1 MSQTPAPHAG
11 GGAESDA
18 GAAGDGRGRGLLEI
32 GTRERRM
39 TTGYEGRVILV
50 TGANSGIG
58 EAIAVAFQQT
68 GATVFGLAR
77 RREALEAARARH
89 PQIHWRRGDV
99 TDAIKARTAVENAVG
114 RPAGLDVVD
123 KRRNAGVSMQTYTK
137 ALWQNEQTSP
147 LSSQHK

>member
-1 MSQTPAPHAG
+1 
-11 GGAESDA
+11 
-18 GAAGDGRGRGLLEI
+18 
-32 GTRERRM
+32 M

-99 TDAIKARTAVENAVG
+99 TDAIKACTAVENAVG
-114 RPAGLDVVD
+114 TKKECRSID
-123 KRRNAGVSMQTYTK
+123 KREMTASRGRLTRRRSGSMKEVKIVAT
-137 ALWQNEQTSP
+137 A
-147 LSSQHK
+147 